1 MAYDFREEEE
11 EEEEE
16 ELNVL
21 VGHTSGLDWG
31 VPIVNMF
38 FLSLN
43 LGYHGCRFVM
53 YIFLFNKTKCI

>member
-1 MAYDFREEEE
+1 MAYEFRAD

-21 VGHTSGLDWG
+21 VGPTSGLDWG
-31 VPIVNMF
+31 VPIVNVF

-43 LGYHGCRFVM
+43 LGYHGCR
-53 YIFLFNKTKCI
+53 L